1 MVALDSQQ
9 GGGSRGRGAFM
20 KLGVATCGKIAKAMV
35 GEDTPFPSR
44 SIRQLEQFLH
54 DHDVDE
60 KYRNNDSKY
69 KMACRTVN
77 DLDTCDEDDDQLHE
91 TVIAILESLAGKKT
105 FSDFHGRLKA
115 ADQEAGVKYL
125 NEVLAKH
132 GLEIRLEDGEASLC
146 FSNEIPLSKGAAAI
160 SAKTKFVFQPRVFRP
175 EAVDLKTDSNLVSVM
190 MPFEAKFDHVLD
202 AIRQACEYHDL
213 NCVRADDIWEETAII
228 DEIFSLICRS
238 GIVICDLTDRNP
250 NVLYE
255 MGIAQ
260 TIGKPVVM
268 ITQSDSDIPFDV
280 KHHRYLKYLN
290 NNQGR
295 EEMRDA
301 LADRLAT
308 IWNQE
313 FSDGD
318 SEK

>member
-1 MVALDSQQ
+1 
-9 GGGSRGRGAFM
+9 M
-20 KLGVATCGKIAKAMV
+20 KLGIATCGKIAKAMV

-60 KYRNNDSKY
+60 KYRNNDSKF
-69 KMACRTVN
+69 KMACRAVN
-77 DLDTCDEDDDQLHE
+77 SFDTCDEGDDQLHE
-91 TVIAILESLAGKKT
+91 ILTGILESLASSKT
-105 FSDFHGRLKA
+105 FSDIHGRLKC
-115 ADQEAGVKYL
+115 ADQKAGVEYL

-132 GLEIRLEDGEASLC
+132 GLEIRLDDGEACLC
-146 FSNEIPLSKGAAAI
+146 FSNEIPLSKGAAAV

-175 EAVDLKTDSNLVSVM
+175 EAVDLKTDSSIVAVM
-190 MPFEAKFDHVLD
+190 MPFEAKFNPVLD
-202 AIRQACEYHDL
+202 AIREACEGIEL
-213 NCVRADDIWEETAII
+213 TCVRADNIWQETAII

-238 GIVICDLTDRNP
+238 GIVVCDLTDRNP

-268 ITQSDSDIPFDV
+268 ITQRDSDIPFDV
-280 KHHRYLKYLN
+280 KHHRYLPYLN
-290 NNQGR
+290 NDQGR

-318 SEK
+318 SEE